1 MRIRRRR
8 RRCML
13 DMSCRCNEGCLA
25 RCDEHDTHTPLEY
38 TWMSLL
44 SGLCAARP
52 CFLTQHTHTHTHT
65 LSLFLSLTHTC
76 THRHKQSGFVCVF
89 PVPFGAVLARGG
101 RPPQVTLA
109 EVLGFFA
116 ARPARTRAMAAAR
129 GALPPRACGVGHRR
143 PGNKVNGE
151 LQQARR
157 RARVA
162 AEMKC
167 GATV

>member
-1 MRIRRRR
+1 MF
-8 RRCML
+8 
-13 DMSCRCNEGCLA
+13 SYT
-25 RCDEHDTHTPLEY
+25 THTL
-38 TWMSLL
+38 
-44 SGLCAARP
+44 
-52 CFLTQHTHTHTHT
+52 THTHTN
-65 LSLFLSLTHTC
+65 SLFLTHTC

-151 LQQARR
+151 LQQARF